1 MKKKDK
7 FLNRCG
13 WDGSQEKKK
22 ETEMVSKHVGSADV
36 VITTA
41 QIPGKKAPLLVTEE
55 MVYKMKTGSVIID
68 MAAEGGGNCALT
80 KAGEVIEKNGVI
92 IYGPLN
98 LLSMLPIHASEMY
111 SKNLYNF
118 LTFLTQNG
126 KTLEFDWK
134 DEIVSKSCLTGGPK

>member
-1 MKKKDK
+1 
-7 FLNRCG
+7 
-13 WDGSQEKKK
+13 
-22 ETEMVSKHVGSADV
+22 
-36 VITTA
+36 
-41 QIPGKKAPLLVTEE
+41 

>member
-1 MKKKDK
+1 MEKDTAK
-7 FLNRCG
+7 FISLIA
-13 WDGSQEKKK
+13 KKK